1 MLSLLTNEELR
12 FLEEVQYLL
21 DATLEV
27 NGRGQTR
34 PALAPKQR
42 HPTPAQCRGL
52 QGLCHSVTAS
62 ASEWHR
68 VRLENTLCLMLPSAH
83 QESRQIKHFIF
94 AQENA
99 LDELTQMSET
109 RLANGFGPE
118 FPQKGKNSFFG
129 KLPILNIWQKI
140 QFFFSIYFASQI
152 KYNWRPCQL
161 PICKLKYWQWVTS
174 KELDKGNPWSVCCQL
189 SKNHQKK
196 TSW

>member
-1 MLSLLTNEELR
+1 MA
-12 FLEEVQYLL
+12 EVRL
-21 DATLEV
+21 
-27 NGRGQTR
+27 G
-34 PALAPKQR
+34 PALWLQSNGIP
-42 HPTPAQCRGL
+42 PPAQCRGL

-68 VRLENTLCLMLPSAH
+68 VRLENTLCLTLPSAH

-94 AQENA
+94 AQGNA

-118 FPQKGKNSFFG
+118 FPTEGKKIHILWENSQYLTFG
-129 KLPILNIWQKI
+129 RKFN
-140 QFFFSIYFASQI
+140 FFSIHFASQI

-174 KELDKGNPWSVCCQL
+174 KELW
-189 SKNHQKK
+189 
-196 TSW
+196 